1 MVTLQLTTIILQMD
15 ELFHSRWWWWN
26 IDGIIKPALHLEI
39 ASSTAVR
46 KTAVSSESNRNV
58 IIMVHKLMS
67 MNKGG
72 WFPFCVPLCAT
83 WDHKGH
89 RWSSDFLSIW
99 EKVDVIWNETEAVKK
114 SEKENL
120 KRSARSKAKDR
131 CVSKKGLVDWEQSKD
146 VHWQQGTKKR
156 LMWLAGWKILN
167 SNNTKPDPLPLPSSN
182 PLHLE
187 CDLPQQLNTMKKY
200 WVTKVLIT

>member
-1 MVTLQLTTIILQMD
+1 MFILFAQIEAAQNLQFPLRCMAC
-15 ELFHSRWWWWN
+15 
-26 IDGIIKPALHLEI
+26 PAQGLSL
-39 ASSTAVR
+39 SWDKR
-46 KTAVSSESNRNV
+46 D
-58 IIMVHKLMS
+58 LMS
-67 MNKGG
+67 MNKAG
-72 WFPFCVPLCAT
+72 WCPFCVPLCAT

-99 EKVDVIWNETEAVKK
+99 EKVDVIWKETEAVKK
-114 SEKENL
+114 SEKKNL

-131 CVSKKGLVDWEQSKD
+131 CVGKKGLVDWEQSKD

-187 CDLPQQLNTMKKY
+187 CDLPQQLNTMK
-200 WVTKVLIT
+200 